1 MKKVHIILLCVFTFL
16 YIVSLSG
23 AYAHEIKFMLGG
35 NLSKY
40 EISPEVYYD
49 SVLGDNYTYEIR
61 SKKGFLL
68 GAGIEFNLTRNISLE
83 VDALYLQKGTEA
95 QKFYSLIEIYLAP
108 QKYTLHVVTLP
119 ILLKIRFLR
128 GSSPYILG
136 GHEWS
141 LVLLHGVRPFFD
153 GQTGD
158 RISVTESTETL
169 ESGLVY
175 GGGFE
180 IKLKK
185 ISFFIEARYHY
196 GLNNIIKG
204 NQIDWE
210 TAKTR
215 TIVILAGFKI

>member
-1 MKKVHIILLCVFTFL
+1 MKKTLFILLILALV
-16 YIVSLSG
+16 SG
-23 AYAHEIKFMLGG
+23 AYAQDIKFMLGG
-35 NLSKY
+35 NFSRY
-40 EISPEVYYD
+40 EISPEIYFEYLPNEY
-49 SVLGDNYTYEIR
+49 SYEI
-61 SKKGFLL
+61 SNKTGFII
-68 GAGIEFNLTRNISLE
+68 GGGIEFSLARYVSLE
-83 VDALYLQKGTEA
+83 IDALYLQKGTKA
-95 QKFYSLIEIYLAP
+95 QRIFSQSLIIPPL
-108 QKYTLHVVTLP
+108 QIYTLHVINIPL
-119 ILLKIRFLR
+119 LLKIRFLR

-136 GHEWS
+136 GHEWCFNLS
-141 LVLLHGVRPFFD
+141 HIYREKYFLDEHP
-153 GQTGD
+153 GD
-158 RISVTESTETL
+158 RVSITESTETL